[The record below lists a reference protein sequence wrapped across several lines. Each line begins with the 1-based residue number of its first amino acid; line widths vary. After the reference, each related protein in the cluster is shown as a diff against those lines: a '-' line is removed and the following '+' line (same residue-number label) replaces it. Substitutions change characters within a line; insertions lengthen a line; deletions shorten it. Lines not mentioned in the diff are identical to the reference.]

1 VDLGFYQAFPVIETP
16 RLVLRE
22 LADRDAATVLE
33 MFGDPEVTRFYDV
46 TTMTD
51 VAEARAL
58 TGRLIRRFHDKT
70 GIRWAIE
77 RRDNG
82 AVVGTCGY
90 PAIVVQ
96 ADRGSIGYELVR
108 REWGNGFASEAV
120 GAIVEFGHRI
130 MKLHRIDA
138 LVVRGNEASAA
149 VLRKSGFCNEG
160 VLRDYG
166 RFNGDYQ
173 DMEMFAHVAA
183 AAVTATGSG
192 G

>member
-1 VDLGFYQAFPVIETP
+1 VDPSFYHSFPVIETP

-51 VAEARAL
+51 IAEARAL

-77 RRDNG
+77 RRDG
-82 AVVGTCGY
+82 GGVVGTCGY
-90 PAIVVQ
+90 PAIVAS

-120 GAIVEFGHRI
+120 GAIVGLGHRV
-130 MKLHRIDA
+130 MRLHRIDA
-138 LVVRGNEASAA
+138 LVVSGNEASAA
-149 VLRKSGFCNEG
+149 VLRKSGFCREG

-166 RFNGDYQ
+166 RFDGRYQ
-173 DMEMFAHVAA
+173 DMEMFAHVDTAA
-183 AAVTATGSG
+183 A
-192 G
+192 